1 MKIITWNLADIW
13 HITFSSDP
21 PDILL
26 CEGTGI
32 GYKSIVKLKFCA
44 KPMHQIYVIN
54 IVSFLKLVYQNKNEL
69 LGTSMAFTMIVSRF
83 GKSHCPL
90 KFSAP
95 LPWQPNIIKT
105 LATGAISKLM
115 IQTIELTT
123 TYTLLNPVTLLWIW
137 HFKHGVYATRFPFSW
152 LIINSVYNL
161 WKMVRLKYNIMTWQY
176 IVKWK
181 LSI

>member
-13 HITFSSDP
+13 HITFSSHP

-69 LGTSMAFTMIVSRF
+69 LGTSMAWQVWK
-83 GKSHCPL
+83 KS
-90 KFSAP
+90 
-95 LPWQPNIIKT
+95 LPTEILSSFALTAQHHQNI
-105 LATGAISKLM
+105 GNRSD
-115 IQTIELTT
+115 
-123 TYTLLNPVTLLWIW
+123 
-137 HFKHGVYATRFPFSW
+137 
-152 LIINSVYNL
+152 
-161 WKMVRLKYNIMTWQY
+161 
-176 IVKWK
+176 
-181 LSI
+181 

>member
-83 GKSHCPL
+83 GKSHWLL
-90 KFSAP
+90 KFLVP
-95 LPWQPNIIKT
+95 LPWQPNPVKT
-105 LATGAISKLM
+105 SATEAISKLT
-115 IQTIELTT
+115 IQIREPIP
-123 TYTLLNPVTLLWIW
+123 TYARLNPLHLLWRW
-137 HFKHGVYATRFPFSW
+137 HFRHGVCFPDLLFC
-152 LIINSVYNL
+152 NGVYKL
-161 WKMVRLKYNIMTWQY
+161 WKMAGLKYNTTTCQ
-176 IVKWK
+176 
-181 LSI
+181 